1 MKNISINISK
11 NLEQKYVNIRI
22 LNGWK
27 IFEYIYIYLNMFMI
41 NTINPLFDFLIAK
54 TPSI

>member
-22 LNGWK
+22 QNGWK